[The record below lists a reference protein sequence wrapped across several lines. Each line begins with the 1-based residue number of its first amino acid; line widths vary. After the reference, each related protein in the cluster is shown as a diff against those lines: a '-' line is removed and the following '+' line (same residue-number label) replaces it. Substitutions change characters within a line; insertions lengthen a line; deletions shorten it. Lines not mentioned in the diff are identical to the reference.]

1 MIAGRCGATTC
12 RAMRRGN
19 AAGRRGA
26 ATPPGGAAQKL
37 PDPSGWAGLPAGGG
51 MWVHEHHGRRGAG
64 RARVAALGIKLAAV
78 AGLVGA
84 TLVAQNRGDVAP
96 RALATDVGFA
106 RVAHLS
112 PDTAPFDVYVVPAG
126 RSAAVMTLRNL
137 SYGQVSA
144 YQRLAPGGYTVTLR
158 GAGTGERGVVLLT
171 SAVHVDAGNTYTL
184 AVTGLRTRLS
194 LRVVGDDVRL
204 AARGQSRLRVFNAA
218 TTLDPARVSIDRGRV
233 LWGEAGFG
241 TVSSYVDVAAG
252 RHTVRAD
259 AGDAKRAAT
268 MTVDL
273 AGNGVYSLL
282 ILDAPAGPRLA
293 LHADAAAPVRVPA
306 GPVETGFGGAAGLL
320 DSGLLDSGLVDGGL
334 PDRALLDRAL
344 LDRALLDRALL
355 DGGPLAAAAPGAALS
370 DGALS
375 DAALL
380 GAALSGAWPGL
391 GELAVPAVRGGR
403 PVPVELRI
411 PRIGV
416 RTRIVPRPGGV
427 LPAAHAAARGPG
439 AGAPL
444 RRADAAVRGGVGGA
458 VPEGEVP
465 HRQRVRGAAGQRTAA
480 DHLRRHIRPVPPLL
494 PRQRRGDRRAGPRR
508 LTAVR
513 LTAVR
518 LTAVRLT
525 AVRLTAVR
533 AAGQVRRCAGRVS
546 DGPFG
551 GTQTVYGGRL
561 LTTGRCGHDR
571 AVHGVGAGGPGSA
584 RGVVVAGR
592 AVRTGRRPA
601 AAHAAVARQAAV
613 PDGARRPARRGPAV
627 RGGWRAGR
635 ADHRAGRTGGA
646 GGGRGP
652 GRHGSGGGA
661 RVRRVQRDGRGGGDP
676 GVPGRGGIPGGAGR
690 GQHPAG
696 RGGAG
701 PVRGRRLTPLVRAGR
716 RSTPAAP
723 RTPHRGG
730 SWPGNRGSTG
740 TPGPPPR
747 RPARRARRPEASRS
761 AAGAGGPGAAATA
774 RRTGRPPRWRATA
787 RRCGRAP
794 AGRPACSG
802 SRRARTGTA
811 GRSR

>member
-1 MIAGRCGATTC
+1 MIAGRCGATTMPGRRGATTMPGRRGATTC

-344 LDRALLDRALL
+344 LD
-355 DGGPLAAAAPGAALS
+355 GGPLAAAAPGAALS

-416 RTRIVPRPGGV
+416 RTRIVPLHLNRAGALVPPRSFGVAGWYGPVPGEPGPAV
-427 LPAAHAAARGPG
+427 LAAHV
-439 AGAPL
+439 
-444 RRADAAVRGGVGGA
+444 D
-458 VPEGEVP
+458 
-465 HRQRVRGAAGQRTAA
+465 
-480 DHLRRHIRPVPPLL
+480 
-494 PRQRRGDRRAGPRR
+494 
-508 LTAVR
+508 
-513 LTAVR
+513 
-518 LTAVRLT
+518 
-525 AVRLTAVR
+525 
-533 AAGQVRRCAGRVS
+533 S
-546 DGPFG
+546 
-551 GTQTVYGGRL
+551 
-561 LTTGRCGHDR
+561 
-571 AVHGVGAGGPGSA
+571 
-584 RGVVVAGR
+584 
-592 AVRTGRRPA
+592 
-601 AAHAAVARQAAV
+601 
-613 PDGARRPARRGPAV
+613 RRGPAV
-627 RGGWRAGR
+627 FFRL
-635 ADHRAGRTGGA
+635 HRLRPGDQGLVRRSDGRTLRFVVASVARYPKARFPTASVYEVRPDSELRLITCGGTFD
-646 GGGRGP
+646 R
-652 GRHGSGGGA
+652 S
-661 RVRRVQRDGRGGGDP
+661 
-676 GVPGRGGIPGGAGR
+676 
-690 GQHPAG
+690 
-696 RGGAG
+696 
-701 PVRGRRLTPLVRAGR
+701 R
-716 RSTPAAP
+716 RSY
-723 RTPHRGG
+723 RD
-730 SWPGNRGSTG
+730 NVVV
-740 TPGPPPR
+740 
-747 RPARRARRPEASRS
+747 
-761 AAGAGGPGAAATA
+761 TA
-774 RRTGRPPRWRATA
+774 VP
-787 RRCGRAP
+787 AP
-794 AGRPACSG
+794 AG
-802 SRRARTGTA
+802 
-811 GRSR
+811 

>member
-1 MIAGRCGATTC
+1 MIAGRCGATT
-12 RAMRRGN
+12 MP
-19 AAGRRGA
+19 GRCGA

-320 DSGLLDSGLVDGGL
+320 DSGLLDRGLLDGGL
-334 PDRALLDRAL
+334 PD
-344 LDRALLDRALL
+344 
-355 DGGPLAAAAPGAALS
+355 AAAPGAALS

-416 RTRIVPRPGGV
+416 RTRIVPLHLNRAGALVPPRSFGVAGWYGPVPGEPGPAV
-427 LPAAHAAARGPG
+427 LAAHV
-439 AGAPL
+439 
-444 RRADAAVRGGVGGA
+444 D
-458 VPEGEVP
+458 
-465 HRQRVRGAAGQRTAA
+465 
-480 DHLRRHIRPVPPLL
+480 
-494 PRQRRGDRRAGPRR
+494 
-508 LTAVR
+508 
-513 LTAVR
+513 
-518 LTAVRLT
+518 
-525 AVRLTAVR
+525 
-533 AAGQVRRCAGRVS
+533 S
-546 DGPFG
+546 
-551 GTQTVYGGRL
+551 
-561 LTTGRCGHDR
+561 
-571 AVHGVGAGGPGSA
+571 
-584 RGVVVAGR
+584 
-592 AVRTGRRPA
+592 
-601 AAHAAVARQAAV
+601 
-613 PDGARRPARRGPAV
+613 RRGPAV
-627 RGGWRAGR
+627 FFRL
-635 ADHRAGRTGGA
+635 HRLRPGDQVLVRRSDGRTLRFVVASVARYPKARFPTASVYEVRPDSELRLITCGGTFD
-646 GGGRGP
+646 R
-652 GRHGSGGGA
+652 S
-661 RVRRVQRDGRGGGDP
+661 
-676 GVPGRGGIPGGAGR
+676 
-690 GQHPAG
+690 
-696 RGGAG
+696 
-701 PVRGRRLTPLVRAGR
+701 R
-716 RSTPAAP
+716 RSY
-723 RTPHRGG
+723 RD
-730 SWPGNRGSTG
+730 NVVV
-740 TPGPPPR
+740 
-747 RPARRARRPEASRS
+747 
-761 AAGAGGPGAAATA
+761 TA
-774 RRTGRPPRWRATA
+774 VP
-787 RRCGRAP
+787 AP
-794 AGRPACSG
+794 AG
-802 SRRARTGTA
+802 
-811 GRSR
+811 